1 MSIQHWLPRAARAA
15 SIGAALVLAVSSVTS
30 SAVAEPLTVQMTG
43 QHRGLVG
50 GMDRYMIPTYHVNF
64 ITSQQ
69 ATAAAS
75 IMARTRLAMVLKGP
89 DQAVMRRLTNEA
101 YADLRAQMEAA
112 GLQLVSPEETRA
124 LVQAAGYEDVP
135 GNVEIAGIGPSIT
148 IGTSVRRGWATFGP
162 DAAPALTAFRSMSRP
177 MGIRIP
183 IGGANRLARQLH
195 QTQSIAIAPSL
206 TLDFVN
212 MSASTGSGILGQ
224 ARASANGR
232 VAFSVLMDS
241 PVQAYK
247 PAGLAGTG
255 TPGTFGPRRDVTST
269 TPFAEVIEGGAEV
282 RGSAT
287 LSDIADENYINISR
301 ARGDA
306 VVVDMAVWEGLVRD
320 AYRAYNAGIVQAIV
334 SQRR

>member
-1 MSIQHWLPRAARAA
+1 MITKRSLLA
-15 SIGAALVLAVSSVTS
+15 SAGMTLAVAVTPL
-30 SAVAEPLTVQMTG
+30 SAMAEPLRIEMTG
-43 QHRGLVG
+43 QHRGLVAG
-50 GMDRYMIPTYHVNF
+50 LNRYMIPTYHVNF

-101 YADLRAQMEAA
+101 YADLRTQMEAA

-135 GNVEIAGIGPSIT
+135 NNVEIAGIGPSIT
-148 IGTSVRRGWATFGP
+148 IGSSVRRGWATFGP

-183 IGGANRLARQLH
+183 IGGANRLARQLYDA
-195 QTQSIAIAPSL
+195 QAIAIAPSL

-232 VAFSVLMDS
+232 VAFQVLMDS

-255 TPGTFGPRRDVTST
+255 TPGTFGPRRDVAST
-269 TPFAEVIEGGAEV
+269 TPFAEVVEGGAEV

-287 LSDIADENYINISR
+287 LSDIADDNYITISR

-306 VVVDMAVWEGLVRD
+306 VVVDLPVWEGLVRD
-320 AYRAYNAGIVQAIV
+320 GYRAYNAAIVAAIV